1 MSALVVVGLVAGL
14 FAFVL
19 IVGALS
25 VTHDLHLRMGYLPL
39 CDPDDDDDEDDDPES
54 MRDG

>member
-39 CDPDDDDDEDDDPES
+39 CDPDDDDDDDDDPES